1 MNAIS
6 NRAIISKDCVVFE
19 MRILINESNFNKRN
33 YKLFESGS
41 SKEIFDW
48 LNELLIATKD
58 FSLLG
63 ELNEMQGHAGVRIG
77 VKNGTRFDNKYD
89 IPFYFINLVIKEYG
103 LKVI

>member
-1 MNAIS
+1 MKVIS
-6 NRAIISKDCVVFE
+6 I
-19 MRILINESNFNKRN
+19 KRN
-33 YKLFESGS
+33 YKLFESNS
-41 SKEIFDW
+41 SKEIFEW
-48 LNELLIATKD
+48 LNELLIATKE

-103 LKVI
+103 LKII